1 MKNFKKL
8 VPALC
13 LLLVSAMLVGTSTY
27 AWFSMN
33 TQVTA
38 TGMQVK
44 AQAEGGIVISNEAK
58 TAWNASATA
67 SHSAVAELIPTST
80 ADASKW
86 YHAVSD
92 DANNAKAGQDANKY
106 TTLAIT
112 ETDGVGAATVGTEDK
127 NVYLLNKFYI
137 QSSADAIDLTN
148 KNPSKLLINEVTVS
162 GIGTSTTLDA
172 SLRIMIKIGDTTVI
186 YAPVTG
192 ATTSYKVAASAS
204 NTVCKTTDKNVET
217 SITTIPAYTAAGTN
231 ALEASVYV
239 YFEGED
245 TNCKSANITATLDTL
260 QVTVRFGT
268 TAIE

>member
-67 SHSAVAELIPTST
+67 SHNAVAELIPTST
-80 ADASKW
+80 ADATAW

-106 TTLAIT
+106 TTLTIE
-112 ETDGVGAATVGTEDK
+112 ETNGVGSATVGTEDK

-137 QSSADAIDLTN
+137 QSSADAIDLTGKTPAN
-148 KNPSKLLINEVTVS
+148 LLINEVIVS
-162 GIGTSTTLDA
+162 GVGTSTTLDA
-172 SLRIMIKIGDTTVI
+172 SLRIMIKIGSTTVI

-192 ATTSYKVAASAS
+192 ATISYKVAASES
-204 NTVCKTTDKNVET
+204 STVCKTTDKNVAT
-217 SITTIPAYTAAGTN
+217 SVTTIPAYTAAGTN

-245 TNCKSANITATLDTL
+245 ANCKSANITATLDTL

>member
-1 MKNFKKL
+1 MKKL
-8 VPALC
+8 IPALC
-13 LLLVSAMLVGTSTY
+13 LLLISAILMGTSTY

-58 TAWNASATA
+58 AEWSASATA
-67 SHSAVAELIPTST
+67 SHYSVAELVPTST
-80 ADASKW
+80 ADGSSW

-92 DANNAKAGQDANKY
+92 DANNAKAGQASTAY
-106 TTLAIT
+106 TTLSTSDSDSDGIFSATIGS
-112 ETDGVGAATVGTEDK
+112 ETK

-137 QSSADAIDLTN
+137 QSSADEIDLST
-148 KNPSKLLINEVTVS
+148 KTPSKLLINDVAVS
-162 GIGTSTTLDA
+162 GTGTSATLDA
-172 SLRIMIKIGDTTVI
+172 SLRILIKIGTTTVI

-231 ALEASVYV
+231 ALEASVYI

-245 TNCKSANITATLDTL
+245 AECKSANITATLDTL
-260 QVTVRFGT
+260 QVTIRFGT
-268 TAIE
+268 TTIA